1 MNLSSNFNRL
11 SFNKLPLLKQPE
23 QAEVKPEEELVVVQ
37 KQPTKIPRAEKIT
50 ASALDAEALQNLT
63 FVSTATTLDS
73 NKLVGGVKHLTE
85 AEAKEQ
91 GYTIINTAEDLVKL
105 SNGELKGTKF
115 ILMNDIDMS
124 NVKDWK
130 GIYLSKAEFNG
141 NGCTISNL
149 SGTALF
155 SDAYNS
161 TIKNVNIENADITK
175 GAGRLGSCAVLVA
188 YAEGNLTLDN
198 CNVKNSKIDSNS
210 CNAGA
215 LIGSVD
221 AWGLDKE
228 GIITINNCNVTSTTV
243 HGSGKVGGF
252 IGESHNEVIITNGS
266 FAGSVTEGNENKY
279 SHTQFGDSVGGLI
292 GQHVGNL
299 TVKDT
304 SVDVEVQGTMFSGG
318 LVGELNCP
326 EHVANIENISGNIKV
341 TGKEETGG
349 LFGCAYV
356 GTNGQV
362 KITGNL
368 NVEMYDRNGELLSDL
383 TDYPKYNLASG
394 PAHNPGIIASG
405 FGNNRGYGLPY
416 VDRQG
421 FTIKSDYVDEHFDTS
436 GLTITTPNRGETEEI
451 QYKYPDLI
459 DMKQDEK
466 DMKDAAYKQGMTESP
481 CSGVYSKQVRSG
493 NGYKT
498 VYYIWNSNDKEFER
512 CNDIKSINADGSYVN
527 NRGKTINKPANE
539 QIAARVGGYTPT
551 VEEGT
556 YFKDGKYYNYDED
569 SNEFFEVDKSLYE
582 VHDEETTNTNGTK
595 AEDTKTEDTKTD
607 DTKAD
612 GTKSDG
618 SSTIKKPENRKFIE
632 VDFDGTLTPYNP
644 NSRLIKVKLPYD
656 FPLYKRFNK

>member
-11 SFNKLPLLKQPE
+11 SFNKLPLLKQSE

-91 GYTIINTAEDLVKL
+91 GYTIIKTAEDLVKL
-105 SNGELKGTKF
+105 SKGELKGTKF

-130 GIYLSKAEFNG
+130 GIKLSKAEFNG

-155 SDAYNS
+155 SNVDNS

-175 GAGRLGSCAVLVA
+175 AAGRFGSCAVLVA
-188 YAEGNLTLDN
+188 YVDSNLTLDN

-221 AWGLDKE
+221 AWGWDKE

-243 HGSGKVGGF
+243 HGSGEVGGF
-252 IGESHNEVIITNGS
+252 IGRAGNDAIITNSS
-266 FAGSVTEGNENKY
+266 FAGSVTEGSENKY
-279 SHTQFGDSVGGLI
+279 SHSQFAESVGGLI
-292 GQHVGNL
+292 GKQAGNL

-318 LVGELNCP
+318 LVGSLNCP

-383 TDYPKYNLASG
+383 TDYPKHKQTSG

-405 FGNNRGYGLPY
+405 FGNEKGYGLPRE
-416 VDRQG
+416 DQG
-421 FTIKSDYVDEHFDTS
+421 LTIKSGYVDEHFDTS

-459 DMKQDEK
+459 DMEQDEK
-466 DMKDAAYKQGMTESP
+466 DMKDAAYKQGLTESP
-481 CSGVYSKQVRSG
+481 CSGVYSKKVRSG

-539 QIAARVGGYTPT
+539 QIAARIGGYTPT

-556 YFKDGKYYNYDED
+556 YFKGGKYYNYDED

-595 AEDTKTEDTKTD
+595 A
-607 DTKAD
+607 D
-612 GTKSDG
+612 GTKGDG

>member
-11 SFNKLPLLKQPE
+11 SFNKLPLLKQSE

-91 GYTIINTAEDLVKL
+91 GYTIIKTAEDLVKL
-105 SNGELKGTKF
+105 SKGELKGTKF

-124 NVKDWK
+124 NVKNWK
-130 GIYLSKAEFNG
+130 GIELKNTEFNG
-141 NGCTISNL
+141 NGCTVKNL
-149 SGTALF
+149 TGKQGLF
-155 SDAYNS
+155 SKAYDS
-161 TIKNVNIENADITK
+161 TIKNINIDNANIESTGSNVGTLVGYGQALQLENCHVTNSKITGKDIVGGLVGKGVSLDFKKFTVKNCSVDAEIIRTNETNDAWNTEGAGGLFGQFANGVANASQKGGELNIEN
-175 GAGRLGSCAVLVA
+175 VNV
-188 YAEGNLTLDN
+188 
-198 CNVKNSKIDSNS
+198 NVKINSPHCDNS
-210 CNAGA
+210 
-215 LIGSVD
+215 I
-221 AWGLDKE
+221 
-228 GIITINNCNVTSTTV
+228 
-243 HGSGKVGGF
+243 
-252 IGESHNEVIITNGS
+252 
-266 FAGSVTEGNENKY
+266 
-279 SHTQFGDSVGGLI
+279 GGLI
-292 GQHVGNL
+292 GNYEGYAVNKVYISNSSINCKLNILGNEVSKFSEYGNDNGPYRTDSTYGSVVGCMSHEGYVDN
-299 TVKDT
+299 
-304 SVDVEVQGTMFSGG
+304 SVAMFGSRFII
-318 LVGELNCP
+318 N
-326 EHVANIENISGNIKV
+326 
-341 TGKEETGG
+341 
-349 LFGCAYV
+349 
-356 GTNGQV
+356 
-362 KITGNL
+362 NL
-368 NVEMYDRNGELLSDL
+368 NIN
-383 TDYPKYNLASG
+383 
-394 PAHNPGIIASG
+394 NPIEG
-405 FGNNRGYGLPY
+405 
-416 VDRQG
+416 
-421 FTIKSDYVDEHFDTS
+421 
-436 GLTITTPNRGETEEI
+436 I

-459 DMKQDEK
+459 DMEQDEK
-466 DMKDAAYKQGMTESP
+466 DMKDAAYKQGLTESP
-481 CSGVYSKQVRSG
+481 CSGVYSKKVRSG

-539 QIAARVGGYTPT
+539 QIAARIGGYTPT

-556 YFKDGKYYNYDED
+556 YFKGGKYYNYDED

-595 AEDTKTEDTKTD
+595 AEDTKTD